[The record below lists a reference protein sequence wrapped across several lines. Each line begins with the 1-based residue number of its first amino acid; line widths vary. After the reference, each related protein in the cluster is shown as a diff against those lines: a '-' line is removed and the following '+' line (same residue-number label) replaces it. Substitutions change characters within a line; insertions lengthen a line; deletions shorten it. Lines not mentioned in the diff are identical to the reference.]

1 MFLFSWR
8 MSWMELTLLIS
19 YLMISVFIFSI
30 LISFSRIFIFFFIHS
45 LFVAIFEVWAGSLSS
60 TSDAD
65 SSFSDNVGK
74 FLSSKLQS
82 GDDLG
87 MLFSYFSSSL
97 SSTLS
102 VFVAS
107 SSVSLP
113 KASISFCSSSSNVT
127 ISGVFSFSSSEDEK
141 SCFIFLRYL
150 LASGFPGCLGVG
162 SFDDVGLL
170 ALCQSFCCC
179 DVFLCG

>member
-1 MFLFSWR
+1 M
-8 MSWMELTLLIS
+8 
-19 YLMISVFIFSI
+19 
-30 LISFSRIFIFFFIHS
+30 
-45 LFVAIFEVWAGSLSS
+45 
-60 TSDAD
+60 
-65 SSFSDNVGK
+65 
-74 FLSSKLQS
+74 QS

-127 ISGVFSFSSSEDEK
+127 SSGVFSFHLQMMRRAVL
-141 SCFIFLRYL
+141 FFLDICL
-150 LASGFPGCLGVG
+150 LQVFLDVYELGVLIML
-162 SFDDVGLL
+162 V
-170 ALCQSFCCC
+170 
-179 DVFLCG
+179 